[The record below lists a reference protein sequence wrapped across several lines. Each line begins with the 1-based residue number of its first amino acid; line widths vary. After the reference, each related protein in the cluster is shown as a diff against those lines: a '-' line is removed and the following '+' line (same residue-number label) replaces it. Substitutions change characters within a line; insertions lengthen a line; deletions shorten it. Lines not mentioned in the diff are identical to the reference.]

1 MKLYLIIVLF
11 LSLTFN
17 LSKGQNIA
25 IDNDKSDLLKL
36 KTESLQLEMDVD
48 LYPNPATEFL
58 NVTLNNAQLKNVEIE
73 MYNIIGNKLD
83 FELDRTKLN
92 SYKINVKDLHSGY
105 YLLLVKD
112 PISRYNKAF
121 KFRKH

>member
-1 MKLYLIIVLF
+1 MKFYLIIVLL

-17 LSKGQNIA
+17 LSNGQNISA
-25 IDNDKSDLLKL
+25 DDDKSDLAKL

-48 LYPNPATEFL
+48 LYPNPATDYI
-58 NVTLNNAQLKNVEIE
+58 NVTLKNTKLKNVEIE
-73 MYNIIGNKLD
+73 IYNIIGNKLD

-92 SYKINVKDLHSGY
+92 SYKISLKDLHSGY

-121 KFRKH
+121 KFQKQ

>member
-17 LSKGQNIA
+17 LSNGQNIA
-25 IDNDKSDLLKL
+25 VDDDKSDLLKL

-105 YLLLVKD
+105 YLVLVKD

-121 KFRKH
+121 KFRKQ